1 MYNIIWS
8 DVYDKSGDTPLETQI
23 MVDDLTVKDIIT
35 TTKNEKKHQRTK
47 KEKEKTIRHQQTQMK
62 VYLTR

>member
-8 DVYDKSGDTPLETQI
+8 DVYDKNGDIPLKTHI
-23 MVDDLTVKDIIT
+23 IVADLTVKDIIT

-47 KEKEKTIRHQQTQMK
+47 KEK
-62 VYLTR
+62 